1 MASAVR
7 EKLHNRIF
15 QAVHRRNLLYNTC
28 WEDPALDRV
37 ALNLT
42 SSDRLLVIT
51 SAGCNALDYL
61 LAGCGEVHTV
71 DMNPIQNALLEFKRA
86 AILGLTH
93 SDFFELFGE
102 GKSARAKQMYRDAIR
117 PALPKYATDY
127 WDRHIYFFSGKG
139 WRDSFF
145 FRGTSGLV
153 ARLVSFN
160 LLRFGKLRPALEAM
174 IHAPDLTIQEAIYRD
189 QIARKLWTPWMKWFL
204 KQRLT
209 MTLLGVP
216 GRQLEQIT
224 TQYEGGLY
232 QFIKDRLE
240 HVLIKLPLRD
250 NYFWRVY
257 LEGKYTS
264 DCCPEY
270 LKEHHFAKLRS
281 LMSQL
286 HIHTG
291 KVTDVVKASKVPFS
305 RYVLLDHM
313 DWMSHHDPV
322 GLSEE
327 WSALLDKATP
337 GARALFRSAGLR
349 VEFLDDLEVIH
360 KGRKNRLGNLIKP
373 NVVLAEELHQRD
385 RVNTYGSF
393 HIIDLPA

>member
-37 ALNLT
+37 ALNLN

-86 AILGLTH
+86 AILGLSH

-102 GKSARAKQMYRDAIR
+102 GKTPKAKQMYRDVIR
-117 PALPKYATDY
+117 PSLPKYASDY

-174 IHAPDLTIQEAIYRD
+174 INAPDLSTQEAIYRD

-224 TQYEGGLY
+224 TQYEGGLF
-232 QFIKDRLE
+232 QFVKDRLE
-240 HVLIKLPLRD
+240 YVLIKLPLRD

-257 LEGKYTS
+257 LEGRYTR

-270 LKEHHFAKLRS
+270 LKENQFSKLRS
-281 LMSQL
+281 LMGKL
-286 HIHTG
+286 HINTG

-322 GLSEE
+322 GLADE
-327 WSALLDKATP
+327 WNALLDKATS
-337 GARALFRSAGLR
+337 GARALFRSAGLK
-349 VEFLDDLEVIH
+349 VEFLDNLEVNY
-360 KGRKNRLGNLIKP
+360 KGQKQRLGNLIQP
-373 NVVLAEELHQRD
+373 NSALADELHMRD

-393 HIIDLPA
+393 HIVDLPS

>member
-37 ALNLT
+37 ALNL
-42 SSDRLLVIT
+42 SSKDRLLVIT

-86 AILGLTH
+86 AILGLNH

-102 GKSARAKQMYRDAIR
+102 GKSPRAKQMYRDAIR
-117 PALPKYATDY
+117 PALPRYATDY

-174 IHAPDLTIQEAIYRD
+174 IQAPDLATQESIYRD

-240 HVLIKLPLRD
+240 HVLIKLPLNN

-257 LEGKYTS
+257 LEGRYTT

-270 LKEHHFAKLRS
+270 LKAHHFDKLRS
-281 LMSQL
+281 LMGQL

-291 KVTDVVKASKVPFS
+291 KVTDVVKASEVPFS

-322 GLSEE
+322 GLADE
-327 WSALLDKATP
+327 WTALLEKATA
-337 GARALFRSAGLR
+337 GARALFRSAGLK
-349 VEFLDDLEVIH
+349 VEFLDNLEVVYNGQ
-360 KGRKNRLGNLIKP
+360 KSRLGNLIKS
-373 NVVLAEELHQRD
+373 NVALANELHDQD

-393 HIIDLPA
+393 HIVDLPA

>member
-37 ALNLT
+37 ALNLNGK
-42 SSDRLLVIT
+42 DRLLVIT

-86 AILGLTH
+86 AILGLGH
-93 SDFFELFGE
+93 GDFFELFGD
-102 GKSARAKQMYRDAIR
+102 GRSPRAKQMYRDAIR
-117 PALPKYATDY
+117 PALPKYASDY

-153 ARLVSFN
+153 AKLVSFN
-160 LLRFGKLRPALEAM
+160 LLRFAKLRPALEAM
-174 IHAPDLTIQEAIYRD
+174 IQAPDLATQEAVYKEH
-189 QIARKLWTPWMKWFL
+189 IARKLWTPWMRWFL

-240 HVLIKLPLRD
+240 HVLVKLPLRD

-257 LEGKYTS
+257 LEGRYTAE
-264 DCCPEY
+264 CCPEY
-270 LKEHHFAKLRS
+270 LKAHHFDRLKS
-281 LMSQL
+281 LMGQL

-291 KVTDVVKASKVPFS
+291 KVTEVVKASKVPFS
-305 RYVLLDHM
+305 KYVLLDHM
-313 DWMSHHDPV
+313 DWMSHHDPE
-322 GLSEE
+322 GLAQE
-327 WSALLDKATP
+327 WTALLEKASP
-337 GARALFRSAGLR
+337 RARVLFRSAGLK
-349 VEFLDDLEVIH
+349 VEFLDNLQVDH
-360 KGRKNRLGNLIKP
+360 GGKKARLGDLISP
-373 NVVLAEELHQRD
+373 HASLAAELHDRD

-393 HIIDLPA
+393 HIVDLP

>member
-15 QAVHRRNLLYNTC
+15 HAVHRRNLLYNTC

-42 SSDRLLVIT
+42 AQDRLLVIT

-86 AILGLTH
+86 AILGLDH
-93 SDFFELFGE
+93 SDFFQLFGD
-102 GKSARAKQMYRDAIR
+102 GRSLRAKEMYKDAIR
-117 PALPKYATDY
+117 PLLPQYARDY
-127 WDRHIYFFSGKG
+127 WDRHLYFFSGKG

-160 LLRFGKLRPALEAM
+160 LLRIGNLRPSLEAM
-174 IHAPDLTIQEAIYRD
+174 INAPDLATQEDIYKER
-189 QIARKLWTPWMKWFL
+189 ISRKLWTPWMRWFL
-204 KQRLT
+204 KQRMT

-216 GRQLEQIT
+216 GHQLEQIT
-224 TQYEGGLY
+224 TQYPGGLF

-240 HVLIKLPLRD
+240 HVLVKLPLKN

-257 LEGKYTS
+257 LEGRYS
-264 DCCPEY
+264 RDCCPEY
-270 LKEHHFAKLRS
+270 LKPENYQALRG
-281 LMSQL
+281 MMRQL

-291 KVTDVVKASKVPFS
+291 KVTDVVRASKNPFS

-322 GLSEE
+322 GLAEE
-327 WSALLDKATP
+327 WTELLGKATP
-337 GARALFRSAGLR
+337 NARALFRSAGLK
-349 VEFLDDLEVIH
+349 VDFLDNLQVTH
-360 KGRKNRLGNLIKP
+360 RGTQQRLGGLLKTNES
-373 NVVLAEELHQRD
+373 LASELHERD

-393 HIIDLPA
+393 HIVDLPA

>member
-86 AILGLTH
+86 AILGLSH

-102 GKSARAKQMYRDAIR
+102 GKTPKAKQMYRDVIR
-117 PALPKYATDY
+117 PSLPRYASDY

-153 ARLVSFN
+153 ARLVSLN

-174 IHAPDLTIQEAIYRD
+174 INAPDLSTQEAIYRD

-224 TQYEGGLY
+224 NQYEGGLY
-232 QFIKDRLE
+232 QFVKDRLE
-240 HVLIKLPLRD
+240 YVLIKLPLRD

-257 LEGKYTS
+257 LEGRYTH

-270 LKEHHFAKLRS
+270 LKENQFPKLRS
-281 LMSQL
+281 LMGKL
-286 HIHTG
+286 HINTG

-322 GLSEE
+322 GLADE
-327 WSALLDKATP
+327 WNALLDKATS
-337 GARALFRSAGLR
+337 GARALFRSAGLK
-349 VEFLDDLEVIH
+349 VEFLDNLEVNY
-360 KGRKNRLGNLIKP
+360 KGQKKRLGNLIRP
-373 NVVLAEELHQRD
+373 NSALANELHLRD

-393 HIIDLPA
+393 HIVDLPF

>member
-15 QAVHRRNLLYNTC
+15 HAVHRRNLLYNTC

-42 SSDRLLVIT
+42 AQDRLLVIT

-86 AILGLTH
+86 AILGLDH
-93 SDFFELFGE
+93 SDFFQLFGD
-102 GKSARAKQMYRDAIR
+102 GRSLRAKEMYKDAIR
-117 PALPKYATDY
+117 PLLPQYARDY
-127 WDRHIYFFSGKG
+127 WDRHLYFFSGKG

-160 LLRFGKLRPALEAM
+160 LLRIGNLRPSLEAM
-174 IHAPDLTIQEAIYRD
+174 INAPDLATQEEIYKER
-189 QIARKLWTPWMKWFL
+189 ISRKLWTPWMRWFL
-204 KQRLT
+204 KQRMT

-216 GRQLEQIT
+216 GHQLEQIT
-224 TQYEGGLY
+224 TQYPGGLF

-240 HVLIKLPLRD
+240 HVLVKLPLKN

-257 LEGKYTS
+257 LEGRYS
-264 DCCPEY
+264 RDCCPEY
-270 LKEHHFAKLRS
+270 LKPENYQALRG
-281 LMSQL
+281 MMRQL

-291 KVTDVVKASKVPFS
+291 KVTDVVRASKNPFS

-322 GLSEE
+322 GLAEE
-327 WSALLDKATP
+327 WTELLGKATP
-337 GARALFRSAGLR
+337 NARALFRSAGLK
-349 VEFLDDLEVIH
+349 VDFLDNLQVTH
-360 KGRKNRLGNLIKP
+360 RGTQQRLGGLLKTNES
-373 NVVLAEELHQRD
+373 LASELHERD

-393 HIIDLPA
+393 HIVDLPA

>member
-15 QAVHRRNLLYNTC
+15 HAVHRRNLLYNTC

-42 SSDRLLVIT
+42 AQDSLLVIT

-86 AILGLTH
+86 AILGLDH
-93 SDFFELFGE
+93 SDFFQLFGD
-102 GKSARAKQMYRDAIR
+102 GRSLRAKEMYKDAIR
-117 PALPKYATDY
+117 PLLPQYARDY
-127 WDRHIYFFSGKG
+127 WDRHLYFFSGKG

-160 LLRFGKLRPALEAM
+160 LLRIGNLRPSLEAM
-174 IHAPDLTIQEAIYRD
+174 INAPDLATQEEIYKER
-189 QIARKLWTPWMKWFL
+189 ISRKLWTPWMRWFL
-204 KQRLT
+204 KQRMT

-216 GRQLEQIT
+216 GHQLEQIT
-224 TQYEGGLY
+224 TQYPGGLF

-240 HVLIKLPLRD
+240 HVLVKLPLKN

-257 LEGKYTS
+257 LEGRYS
-264 DCCPEY
+264 RDCCPEY
-270 LKEHHFAKLRS
+270 LKPENYQALRG
-281 LMSQL
+281 MMRQL

-291 KVTDVVKASKVPFS
+291 KVTDVVRASKNPFS

-313 DWMSHHDPV
+313 DWMSHHDPI
-322 GLSEE
+322 GLAEE
-327 WSALLDKATP
+327 WTELLGKATP
-337 GARALFRSAGLR
+337 NARALFRSAGLK
-349 VEFLDDLEVIH
+349 VDFLDNLQVTH
-360 KGRKNRLGNLIKP
+360 RGTQQRLGGLLKTNES
-373 NVVLAEELHQRD
+373 LAAELHERD

-393 HIIDLPA
+393 HIVDLPA

>member
-86 AILGLTH
+86 AILGLSH

-102 GKSARAKQMYRDAIR
+102 GKTPKAKQMYRDVIR
-117 PALPKYATDY
+117 PALPKYASDY

-174 IHAPDLTIQEAIYRD
+174 INAPDLATQEAIYRD

-224 TQYEGGLY
+224 NQYEGGLY
-232 QFIKDRLE
+232 QFVKDRLE
-240 HVLIKLPLRD
+240 YVLIKLPLRD

-257 LEGKYTS
+257 LEGKYTR

-270 LKEHHFAKLRS
+270 LKEQSFPKLRN
-281 LMSQL
+281 LMGQL
-286 HIHTG
+286 HINTG
-291 KVTDVVKASKVPFS
+291 KVTDVVKASKVPYS
-305 RYVLLDHM
+305 RFVLLDHM

-322 GLSEE
+322 GLADE
-327 WSALLDKATP
+327 WSALLEKATS
-337 GARALFRSAGLR
+337 GARVLFRSAGLK
-349 VEFLDDLEVIH
+349 VEFLDDLEVTYH
-360 KGRKNRLGNLIKP
+360 GQKKRLGNLIRP
-373 NVVLAEELHQRD
+373 NVTLANDLHKRD

-393 HIIDLPA
+393 HIVDMPV